1 MADET
6 NAARSVS
13 SSPCAVATAAGTSL
27 NEPSIS
33 AASTIARSWEASSF
47 ALDRE
52 PSVRTS
58 SESEGSPLSL
68 VISPFRANKLAMASV

>member
-1 MADET
+1 MADDT

-13 SSPCAVATAAGTSL
+13 SSPCAVATAAGASL

-33 AASTIARSWEASSF
+33 AASRIARSWEASSF
-47 ALDRE
+47 ALDSE

-58 SESEGSPLSL
+58 SERKGSPLSL
-68 VISPFRANKLAMASV
+68 VISSFRANSLPMASV